1 MEKVLFK
8 NYLIKKVNNKT
19 LIIIIDKLKKVDQY
33 SNKKKSQRKYI
44 LLFTM

>member
-19 LIIIIDKLKKVDQY
+19 LIIIDKLKKVDQY
-33 SNKKKSQRKYI
+33 SNKKKSQRRYI